1 MYYDT
6 APSARFNKPAH
17 EAVVDLINQANS
29 TFFKY
34 DELVINEPRVLVVE
48 EDPES
53 TVLPSNT
60 EIDVSFVTSPDRT
73 LTLQYRRLDLMK
85 FVGDD
90 RLLIVTTYEN
100 SIEDAL
106 SFLRTKYQT
115 LLPEDECVLYVSP
128 VNEDGSWTVTVTPL
142 PTHFVWT
149 GELEILAVPND
160 WSGFTITQTEM
171 DGLEYP
177 ADETSG
183 DDEE

>member
-34 DELVINEPRVLVVE
+34 DELDLSEPRVLVVV

-53 TVLPSNT
+53 TVTPSNT
-60 EIDVSFVTSPDRT
+60 EIDVSFVTSPDRKV
-73 LTLQYRRLDLMK
+73 TLQYRRLDLMK

-100 SIEDAL
+100 SINDAL
-106 SFLRTKYQT
+106 AFLSTKYKT
-115 LLPEDECVLYVSP
+115 LFPEDECVLYVSP
-128 VNEDGSWTVTVTPL
+128 LNEDGSWTVTVTPL
-142 PTHFVWT
+142 PNHFVWT
-149 GELEILAVPND
+149 GEVEILAVPND
-160 WSGFTITQTEM
+160 WVRFQITETEL
-171 DGLEYP
+171 DGLSYP
-177 ADETSG
+177 DQGTSG
-183 DDEE
+183 GEEE